1 MEPGGA
7 TPVNVPRIDIAS
19 RPPDPPSLT
28 RTLMPSVVGRGPL
41 PPADLHEWH
50 AFARLMPDERGGR
63 TVADLVARRADLLSL
78 LGEPHAKPE
87 MVESLDTSRST
98 VDRAIRR
105 LRDAGLVEQRRGGY
119 ALTYAGRVAVEQHR
133 SYRESLAATAAAEP
147 VVAPLSPDTDLDV
160 AMLRGATSQRSAE
173 PSPYRAL
180 EPLHEAIGEADRYRG
195 ALPALDD
202 PRHFRLLYE
211 HVVSGGRPAALTVSR
226 SLLDALREEF
236 PRRLEVLLNRP
247 EMELTTGPVPA
258 YGLVVTERDGEE
270 TTTGIIYDDGTV
282 HGTLR
287 NDAEPAADW
296 ARERLATVAERA
308 TTVMPAED
316 RPADEG
322 PSLDPVLERE
332 GFVRPSESYF
342 ATRPTADPVD
352 AWLAGPGLP
361 EVQAGYAV
369 DPTLERDGERTGM
382 TDHLLSRVRE
392 GPVAVVGPPGSGK
405 STVCKRVACEWHRD
419 GGTVFYREGGHQPGF
434 DAVRAL
440 TAAVRDADDPLV
452 VVEDCLAPDARSV
465 FEVVA
470 SLDDGEAAVLLDSR
484 ASDWSDPPTDL
495 PVEPPEAAEAIRMP
509 SLLDGDAERL
519 AERFER
525 LVDAAVD
532 VSAEQL
538 RTAVRDERR
547 PGDGAAPAEPLLLAH
562 RLASRL
568 EGRTTPSGL
577 ESAVEAVRTDLEE
590 RGDAAV
596 AVGLIVNLLN
606 AAGVPVHAAYVHAA
620 VEADS
625 DAVRSGLD
633 ALDGRVLFG
642 RDTDRFRTVH
652 DSWST
657 VYLRSALADGGADT
671 LGRCCTRLLALGDTP
686 DARAAA
692 REAVTGDGTGAAAVL
707 DRIAAAPGE
716 WADDTTERLFGLGPD
731 LPALAP
737 ALAGTDGQ
745 GELPAACS
753 DATRGRVQGQRAESW
768 MLAGDPDAAEDAYE
782 QLREGAEAGRFGD
795 ASDRLV
801 WRAIH
806 GLGDV
811 ARRCG
816 EFDRA
821 EELMETAAERARA
834 AGNER
839 QAAVARMHLG
849 VLAEYRG
856 DLDRAERLLTGS
868 LDDFADAGGPGDRA
882 DALDN
887 LGIVY
892 RKLGRYDDAA
902 AAHRECLDIRRSLGD
917 LAGEQRAVHNLGTL
931 ARHRGDLTTAERR
944 FRRSLDLQTECGGPA
959 AEAYV
964 VGALGRVYL
973 RRGHYDRARE
983 ALDRGLE
990 LARETGDRHVEM
1002 EFEIDHG
1009 LLAHRT
1015 GDAATAGERLERAV
1029 DLAREVEDRR
1039 GESDALRAS
1048 GVVALESGDLDSAA
1062 ERLSEARSLAAET
1075 GYRDGEAN
1083 CWLELARLARRRD
1096 DGDVARRRLD
1106 EVFDITEAAD
1116 NRLVR
1121 ARAEAVQGAVTGDPD
1136 TIADAADRLRDAG
1149 AVPAA
1154 LWATDLLVD
1163 ACEAAGALDTAAG
1176 HCDRA
1181 VDLAREAGLT
1191 EDRERFA
1198 ERRRSFE
1205 TDPDPTT
1212 ASSDTE
1218 HGTTPD

>member
-1 MEPGGA
+1 MSG
-7 TPVNVPRIDIAS
+7 
-19 RPPDPPSLT
+19 
-28 RTLMPSVVGRGPL
+28 
-41 PPADLHEWH
+41 
-50 AFARLMPDERGGR
+50 ERGGNVF
-63 TVADLVARRADLLSL
+63 TDLVDRRADLLSL
-78 LGEPHAKPE
+78 LEEPHAKRE

-105 LRDAGLVEQRRGGY
+105 LRDAGLVEQRRGDY
-119 ALTYAGRVAVEQHR
+119 ALTYAGRLAVERHR
-133 SYRESLAATAAAEP
+133 AYRESLAATAAAEP
-147 VVAPLSPDTDLDV
+147 VVAPLSPGTDLDV
-160 AMLRGATSQRSAE
+160 AMLRGATSERSTD

-180 EPLHEAIGEADRYRG
+180 EPLHEAVGEADRYRG

-211 HVVSGGRPAALTVSR
+211 HVVSEGQPAALTVSR
-226 SLLDALREEF
+226 SLLDALREAF
-236 PRRLEVLLNRP
+236 PRRLAVLLDRP
-247 EMELTTGPVPA
+247 EMELTTGPVPP
-258 YGLVVTERDGEE
+258 YGLVTTERDGEG
-270 TTTGIIYDDGTV
+270 TATAIVYDDGTV

-287 NDAEPAADW
+287 NDAEPAVGW

-308 TTVMPAED
+308 TPVTPSED
-316 RPADEG
+316 RPTGEG

-332 GFVRPSESYF
+332 GFVRPSASYF
-342 ATRPTADPVD
+342 ATRPTADPAD
-352 AWLAGPGLP
+352 AWLAGLGLP

-382 TDHLLSRVRE
+382 TDHLLSQLRE

-419 GGTVFYREGGHQPGF
+419 GGTVLYREGGHQPGF

-452 VVEDCLAPDARSV
+452 VVEDCLAPDARGV
-465 FEVVA
+465 FEAMA
-470 SLDDGEAAVLLDSR
+470 SLDDGEAAVLLDAR
-484 ASDWSDPPTDL
+484 ASDWGDTPTDL
-495 PVEPPEAAEAIRMP
+495 PVDPQEAVAAVRMP
-509 SLLDGDAERL
+509 SFLDGDAERL
-519 AERFER
+519 VERFER
-525 LVDAAVD
+525 TVDADVN
-532 VSAEQL
+532 VSADRL
-538 RTAVRDERR
+538 RSAVRDERR
-547 PGDGAAPAEPLLLAH
+547 PGNGAAPAEPLLMAH
-562 RLASRL
+562 RLAARL

-577 ESAVEAVRTDLEE
+577 EAAVEAVRADLAEH
-590 RGDAAV
+590 GDAAV
-596 AVGLIVNLLN
+596 AVGLTVNLLN
-606 AAGVPVHAAYVHAA
+606 AAGLPVHAAHVHAA
-620 VEADS
+620 VDAGPE
-625 DAVRSGLD
+625 AVRSGLA

-642 RDTDRFRTVH
+642 RADGRFRTVH

-657 VYLRSALADGGADT
+657 VYLRSALEGGAADA
-671 LGRCCTRLLALGDTP
+671 LGRCCTRLLALADDP

-692 REAVTGDGTGAAAVL
+692 REAVAESGSGTGEAAVL

-716 WADDTTERLFGLGPD
+716 WADDTAEPLFGLGTD

-737 ALAGTDGQ
+737 ALAGTDGR
-745 GELPAACS
+745 GELPTACS
-753 DATRGRVQGQRAESW
+753 DATRGRVQASRAEGW
-768 MLAGDPDAAEDAYE
+768 MLAGEPDRAADAYE
-782 QLREGAEAGRFGD
+782 RLREGAEAGRFGD

-801 WRAIH
+801 WRAVH

-821 EELMETAAERARA
+821 EDLMETAVERARA
-834 AGNER
+834 AGDER

-868 LDDFADAGGPGDRA
+868 LDDFADVGGPGDRA
-882 DALDN
+882 DTLDN

-944 FRRSLDLQTECGGPA
+944 LRRSLDLQTECGGPA
-959 AEAYV
+959 AKAYV
-964 VGALGRVYL
+964 LGSLGRVYL
-973 RRGHYDRARE
+973 RRGRHDRARE
-983 ALDRGLE
+983 ALDRGLG

-1002 EFEIDHG
+1002 EFEIDRG
-1009 LLAHRT
+1009 RLAHRT
-1015 GDAATAGERLERAV
+1015 GDAATATERLERAV
-1029 DLAREVEDRR
+1029 EVAREVEDRR
-1039 GESDALRAS
+1039 GESDALRAC
-1048 GVVALESGDLDSAA
+1048 GVVALESGDLDRAA
-1062 ERLSEARSLAAET
+1062 ERLPEARSLATAT
-1075 GYRDGEAN
+1075 GYRDGEAK

-1096 DGDVARRRLD
+1096 DGDAARQRLD
-1106 EVFDITEAAD
+1106 EVSDITEAAD
-1116 NRLVR
+1116 SRLVR
-1121 ARAEAVQGAVTGDPD
+1121 ARAEAVRGAVAGDPD

-1154 LWATDLLVD
+1154 LWATGLLVD
-1163 ACEAAGALDTAAG
+1163 ACEAAGALDTAAD

-1191 EDRERFA
+1191 EARERFA

-1212 ASSDTE
+1212 AGSGAE